1 MNLDEIEIELMN
13 IQLNTHYAE
22 RGHLEKKLNLYKNI
36 KNQIY
41 NTYEVLEGLELETYN
56 NIQKLCLD
64 LEHRLRSVL
73 ICIKDCTHE
82 LYK

>member
-1 MNLDEIEIELMN
+1 MNLDEIEVEIMN
-13 IQLNTHYAE
+13 IQLNTHYTE
-22 RGHLEKKLNLYKNI
+22 RSHLEKKLNLYRNI

-41 NTYEVLEGLELETYN
+41 NTYEVLEGPELEIYN

-73 ICIKDCTHE
+73 ICIKDCTYE